1 MQEDRNACQVSWGAH
16 VNTKWRYKA
25 KDYPAW
31 ANRLQ
36 QESWTK
42 TGLIVWEAED
52 QRIVR
57 LSATEALSVL
67 EHLRN
72 DEAWKD
78 RGIVGEPTTLTGTSP
93 F

>member
-1 MQEDRNACQVSWGAH
+1 VKEEANACQVSWGAH

-31 ANRLQ
+31 ANRAQ

-42 TGLIVWEAED
+42 TRLVVWEAES

-57 LSATEALSVL
+57 LSAAEALCS
-67 EHLRN
+67 
-72 DEAWKD
+72 
-78 RGIVGEPTTLTGTSP
+78 
-93 F
+93 